1 MTDLDPT
8 GLATDLDTTDL
19 DTVDP
24 TELLARARAGD
35 EHAFARLVGPLLDEL
50 AAHCYRMLGS
60 YHEAED
66 AVQET
71 LARAWQSLA
80 KYEDR
85 GTFRAWLYKIAT
97 NRCLT
102 YLGAA
107 ARRRE
112 LPADLT
118 PGAAASAEVLWLGP
132 YPDSRMRFTAG
143 LDPEASSLAWESM
156 ELAFVAA
163 LQHLPARQRAVLL
176 LREVLDYSASETAQ
190 LLDTTVPG
198 VNSALQRA
206 RKTRDELLPKAARE
220 TAVGDVEVRGLARR
234 YAAAWEAGDIDTI
247 VAMLAEDARY
257 SMPPLPAVYVGRPD
271 IREFLRDGPLT
282 SRWRFLPAR
291 ANGSLAFGTYLWDEH
306 EQAFVPG
313 GLDVLSVRSGQVSEV
328 ISFLDAHLPTF
339 DLPDRLPADR

>member
-1 MTDLDPT
+1 MTDLE
-8 GLATDLDTTDL
+8 TTDL
-19 DTVDP
+19 DTAADP
-24 TELLARARAGD
+24 AELLARARAGD
-35 EHAFARLVGPLLDEL
+35 EDAFSRLVTPSRDEL
-50 AAHCYRMLGS
+50 TAHCYRMLGS
-60 YHEAED
+60 FDEAED

-71 LARAWQSLA
+71 LTRAWRSLGR
-80 KYEDR
+80 YEDR

-102 YLGAA
+102 HLGDA

-112 LPADLT
+112 LPTDLT

-132 YPDSRMRFTAG
+132 YPDSRMRFTAD
-143 LDPEASSLAWESM
+143 LDPEASTLAWESM

-176 LREVLDYSASETAQ
+176 LREVLDYSASETAE

-206 RKTRDELLPKAARE
+206 RKARDELLPHATGAP
-220 TAVGDVEVRGLARR
+220 AGDDLDVRGLARR
-234 YAAAWEAGDIDTI
+234 YATAWEAGDVETI
-247 VAMLAEDARY
+247 VELLAEDARY
-257 SMPPLPAVYVGRPD
+257 SMPPLPAVYVGRRD

-291 ANGSLAFGTYLWDEH
+291 ANGGLAFGTYLWDEGD
-306 EQAFVPG
+306 QAFVPG
-313 GLDVLSVRSGQVSEV
+313 GLDVLTVRSGQVSEV
-328 ISFLDAHLPTF
+328 ISFLDAHFPTF